1 METDFMVKSM
11 GDKESIEGIDAFLEK
26 REPDYKKLRK

>member
-1 METDFMVKSM
+1 M

-26 REPDYKKLRK
+26 REPDYKKLRM